1 MHGKLAVTL
10 GLLYSL
16 SAPESESVSEKL
28 SRLEDRYRQSLV
40 QVRYTQQVMVSTGE
54 PPQEE
59 ELTTTG
65 LLISDDGMV
74 MVSGMIYEPFNQVPH
89 GVGIRFPA
97 TVSRAVAEVSD
108 ARISLVDGSEYSAT
122 LLGRDSEADVAFFR
136 IEAEDRRFEPVVFG
150 RPPMPSVG
158 QEVVVISLLP
168 EPLGPALAVELTR
181 VQAVVSNPSKGFV
194 VATGAADPV
203 GSLVCDLDGTPL
215 GMLDALTVSMPSGS
229 MRNPLSFLSV
239 LRGLP
244 KGVGRGFARPAELFA
259 AAASRPPETT
269 PMRRGW
275 LGVEMQALTSELA
288 SHQGLPVKAGI
299 VLGYVYRQS
308 PAEDAGLETGD
319 ILIELQGQ
327 PIDVD
332 RDERLGA
339 FSEKLLRAGVGTEL
353 SVGYLRDGERR
364 ETVATLA
371 AAPKTAREAET
382 VEVDELDLAVREV
395 TFDYLATRNL
405 DPDTEGVVVKQPP
418 VAVRTNPHRV
428 RRGDLLVK
436 LGGQKVADI
445 ASFRRAVERL
455 RTDKP
460 GEVVLFVERGK
471 ESFFFAVKPD
481 WQ

>member
-97 TVSRAVAEVSD
+97 TVSRAIAEVSD
-108 ARISLVDGSEYSAT
+108 ARISLVDGNEYSAT

-181 VQAVVSNPSKGFV
+181 VH
-194 VATGAADPV
+194 
-203 GSLVCDLDGTPL
+203 
-215 GMLDALTVSMPSGS
+215 
-229 MRNPLSFLSV
+229 LSTLPNSV
-239 LRGLP
+239 NFC
-244 KGVGRGFARPAELFA
+244 VF
-259 AAASRPPETT
+259 
-269 PMRRGW
+269 
-275 LGVEMQALTSELA
+275 Q
-288 SHQGLPVKAGI
+288 
-299 VLGYVYRQS
+299 
-308 PAEDAGLETGD
+308 
-319 ILIELQGQ
+319 
-327 PIDVD
+327 
-332 RDERLGA
+332 
-339 FSEKLLRAGVGTEL
+339 
-353 SVGYLRDGERR
+353 
-364 ETVATLA
+364 
-371 AAPKTAREAET
+371 T
-382 VEVDELDLAVREV
+382 VEN
-395 TFDYLATRNL
+395 T
-405 DPDTEGVVVKQPP
+405 
-418 VAVRTNPHRV
+418 
-428 RRGDLLVK
+428 
-436 LGGQKVADI
+436 
-445 ASFRRAVERL
+445 
-455 RTDKP
+455 
-460 GEVVLFVERGK
+460 
-471 ESFFFAVKPD
+471 
-481 WQ
+481 